1 MFTENKQGAM
11 DKFVG
16 SSSSTENLS
25 HTYAKGVQQQNVIS
39 IRGDEI
45 ASNEV
50 RVSNFKTRIE
60 NAESGEL
67 IEILEELMVKWR
79 LNDKM
84 LHGDVLNMVIKNFRL
99 NMNNLSVADVDDG
112 YKESMLEVL
121 MLRIN
126 FQKFGLMDEDDPD
139 VDYRETIFNRLKGIL
154 FYGRESLIYTHKMYI
169 YGDMSIDTSEHN
181 NDAFFTFQ
189 PIDKTRNNPFQN
201 LILYMLRYIH
211 EREYKR
217 MGEYC
222 AKKVY
227 TKDGKFTRAY
237 EEFIHIKDLVYSA
250 CKKEVNYDQWHNLTI
265 SKDNAAN
272 VTKHLI
278 HCHDTEF
285 QDLKSDRHVFSFRNG
300 IYVTTTDT
308 FIPYEESSKL
318 DSDVIACN
326 YFEMDFP
333 VDDYENKKEKWF
345 DISTPS
351 ASLIMEDQQFET
363 DVQKVLWVMT
373 GRVLYAVN
381 ELDGWQVVPFCKGQA
396 GSGKSTFVLK
406 VVKQFYPANQVGVIS
421 NNIEKKFGLQPIEG
435 KLLFVAPEVK
445 VDFGLDQAD
454 FQTAVSGEETVINR
468 KFEQA
473 KSVQWNIP
481 GFFAGNEI
489 PGWCDNSESL
499 SRRWVPFQF
508 NHKPKNLDPDLG
520 KKLTMELPRIMLKAN
535 RAYLAAVKAYANKDI
550 WKWLP
555 KYFVDQRKMMAE
567 QTNTLVSFINSDL
580 LHLDLENYMLES
592 EFKNNYKSY
601 CNSNSMTVHKW
612 SSDYWQGP
620 FAQHGIERK
629 ELKKPMSLPDGTTLK
644 GWVLKGV
651 CVRKQRDDDMEF

>member
-1 MFTENKQGAM
+1 MLSQNKQGNM
-11 DKFVG
+11 DKFVA
-16 SSSSTENLS
+16 SSSNFDTTPTLSKVVEGENKIHFKS
-25 HTYAKGVQQQNVIS
+25 DDIKS
-39 IRGDEI
+39 
-45 ASNEV
+45 V
-50 RVSNFKTRIE
+50 RVKNFKGMIE
-60 NAESGEL
+60 NASSEQL
-67 IEILEELMVKWR
+67 PDLLDQMIEKWS
-79 LNDKM
+79 LNIP
-84 LHGDVLNMVIKNFRL
+84 LCYGDRISLTMNNFRL
-99 NMNNLSVADVDDG
+99 QTENMTIASIEDG
-112 YKESMLEVL
+112 YKETMLEVL

-126 FQKFGLMDEDDPD
+126 FQKMGLMEEDDPD
-139 VDYRETIFNRLKGIL
+139 IDEKEATFNRLKGMI
-154 FYGRESLIYTHKMYI
+154 FYARESLIYMHKMHV
-169 YGDMSIDTSEHN
+169 YGHQSLDTSDHD

-201 LILYMLRYIH
+201 LVLYMLRYIH

-217 MGEYC
+217 IGEYC

-227 TKDGKFTRAY
+227 TPTGQFTRAY
-237 EEFIHIKDLVYSA
+237 EEYIPIKQLVYKA
-250 CKKEVNYDQWHNLTI
+250 CQKEVNYDQWHNMTV

-278 HCHDTEF
+278 NAHDTEF
-285 QDLKSDRHVFSFRNG
+285 SDLKPDRHVFSFKNG
-300 IYVTTTDT
+300 IYITTTDT
-308 FIPYEESSKL
+308 FIPYEQSNTL

-326 YFEMDFP
+326 YFDMDFP
-333 VDDYENKKEKWF
+333 TEEYENWY
-345 DISTPS
+345 DIPTP
-351 ASLIMEDQQFET
+351 ATSLIMNDQQFED

-373 GRVLYAVN
+373 GRCFYEVN

-421 NNIEKKFGLQPIEG
+421 NNIEKKFGLQPIDG

-468 KFEQA
+468 KFDTA
-473 KSVQWNIP
+473 KSVQWKIP

-499 SRRWVPFQF
+499 SRRWIPFQF
-508 NHKPKNLDPDLG
+508 NHKPKNVDPQLG
-520 KKLTMELPRIMLKAN
+520 DKLKRELPYIMLKAN
-535 RAYLAAVKAYANKDI
+535 RAYLSAVKAYAHKDV

-555 KYFVDQRKMMAE
+555 KYFLEQRKMMAE
-567 QTNTLVSFINSDL
+567 QTNTLVSFITSDM

-601 CNSNSMTVHKW
+601 CNSNSITVHKW

-629 ELKKPMSLPDGTTLK
+629 ELKKAMTLPNGVILK

-651 CVRKQRDDDMEF
+651 ALKKQSDDYNMEF